1 MIKTFTQDDVIRFI
15 YNETTTAERDE
26 IKQAMLCDAE
36 LEEQYK
42 ELLAIT
48 NFLDNSVST
57 PSDTLVSNIINY
69 SKSLDLQPK
78 K

>member
-1 MIKTFTQDDVIRFI
+1 MIKTFTQDDIIRFI
-15 YNETTTAERDE
+15 YSEMSAAEIDE
-26 IKQAMLCDAE
+26 MKQAMLCDAE

-48 NFLDNSVST
+48 NFLDNSVSN
-57 PSDTLVSNIINY
+57 PSDTVVSNIINY

-78 K
+78 V